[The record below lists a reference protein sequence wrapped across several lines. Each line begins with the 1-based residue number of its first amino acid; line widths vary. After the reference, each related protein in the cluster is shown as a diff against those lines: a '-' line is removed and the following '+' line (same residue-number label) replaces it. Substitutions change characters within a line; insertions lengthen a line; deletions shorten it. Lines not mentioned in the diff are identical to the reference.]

1 MNIGYEP
8 RTIKKALDKAN
19 NGHSYNHAKPKDLDD
34 NHNDHTY
41 GTRAY
46 LPYIQGVTDKISKIV
61 KKSNITTSFKPLE
74 TIKQKMKSVKDPID
88 PKQIRGVYNIPCS
101 CNTSYIGETG

>member
-8 RTIKKALDKAN
+8 RTVKKALDKADSGN
-19 NGHSYNHAKPKDLDD
+19 SYNHAMPKDLTDD
-34 NHNDHTY
+34 HSTHTY

-46 LPYIQGVTDKISKIV
+46 LPYIQGVIEKISRIL
-61 KKSNITTSFKPLE
+61 KKNNITTSFKPLE

-88 PKQIRGVYNIPCS
+88 PEQLRGVYNIPCS
-101 CNTSYIGETG
+101 